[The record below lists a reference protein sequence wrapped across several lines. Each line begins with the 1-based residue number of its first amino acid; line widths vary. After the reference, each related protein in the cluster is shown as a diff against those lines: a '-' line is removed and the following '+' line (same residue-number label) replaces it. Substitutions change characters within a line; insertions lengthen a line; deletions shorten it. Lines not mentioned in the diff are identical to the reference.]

1 MLIVLECTQLGCEL
15 EFSEN
20 EVAVFYEISYEKL
33 SKDVLTGSLVN
44 HILLL
49 LCKHMSISVKIRT
62 RI

>member
-44 HILLL
+44 HIL
-49 LCKHMSISVKIRT
+49 
-62 RI
+62 RIIVM